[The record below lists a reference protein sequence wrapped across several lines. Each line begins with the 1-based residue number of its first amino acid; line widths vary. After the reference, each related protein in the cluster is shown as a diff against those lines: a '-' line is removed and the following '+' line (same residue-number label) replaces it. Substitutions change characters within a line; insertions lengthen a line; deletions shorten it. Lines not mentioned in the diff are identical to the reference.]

1 MSLFFTILGYTLI
14 GPYLA
19 AGLFWILLG
28 RLLGSGSADR
38 RPFDPLVRALGRAG
52 LLCFGIRVRV
62 SGRHRLEPGRAYVFM
77 ANHVSVFDPLVLFAV
92 LDRPA
97 RGVELED
104 HFSWPLW
111 GAITR
116 HAGTLPISHHD
127 RVAALVTLG
136 QAAAVVR
143 GGTSVVI
150 LPEGHRTRTGRLLP
164 FMRGPFRLALDAHA
178 DIVPIAL
185 CGLYERKSVHARL
198 ITPGTVRVVFGEP
211 LSFAEFVDQSEQD
224 LRRRVRT
231 AIEELI
237 DAGAVVE

>member
-14 GPYLA
+14 GPLLA
-19 AGLFWILLG
+19 TGLFWILLG
-28 RLLGSGSADR
+28 RLVVPRSADR
-38 RPFDPLVRALGRAG
+38 RPFDALLRALCSVG
-52 LLCFGIRVRV
+52 LLGFGIRVRMT
-62 SGRHRLEPGRAYVFM
+62 GRHRLDPGRAYVFM
-77 ANHVSVFDPLVLFAV
+77 ANHVSVFDPLVLFVV
-92 LDRPA
+92 LDRSA

-116 HAGTLPISHHD
+116 HAGTLPISHRD
-127 RVAALVTLG
+127 RASALRTLKR
-136 QAAAVVR
+136 AAAVVR

-164 FMRGPFRLALDAHA
+164 FMRGPFRLALAAGA
-178 DIVPIAL
+178 DIAPIAL

-198 ITPGTVRVVFGEP
+198 ITPGTVRVAFGEP
-211 LSFAEFVDQSEQD
+211 LRFADFADRGEQE
-224 LRRRVRT
+224 LRRRVRA

-237 DAGAVVE
+237 DTDAVLE